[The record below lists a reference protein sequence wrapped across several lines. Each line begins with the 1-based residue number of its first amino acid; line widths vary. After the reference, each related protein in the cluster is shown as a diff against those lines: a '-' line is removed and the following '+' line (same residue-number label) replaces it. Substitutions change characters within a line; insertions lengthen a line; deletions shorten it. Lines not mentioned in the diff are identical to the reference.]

1 MQGGFLLNCSPVVG
15 MAVQEVVEVMVVA
28 WIRDMIMIRIINRN
42 IRIMVSRI
50 IRRRIP
56 WGNLLHMD
64 ISKGSSRCN
73 MVEDNR
79 DIRDNNNNLSS
90 KWDIRSRNSSR
101 IWVSR
106 FVESRFV
113 WLCEKIWGMESCA
126 REYLGKDHVESFGC
140 WNIQCHIRE
149 ARNIYP
155 WRGSGLRRR
164 IGSRLVYAEYQILSN
179 KWQRQFFMSNS
190 EGV

>member
-1 MQGGFLLNCSPVVG
+1 MRGGFLLNCNPVVG
-15 MAVQEVVEVMVVA
+15 VQEVEAEVMVVV

-56 WGNLLHMD
+56 WGNLLRMD

-79 DIRDNNNNLSS
+79 DIRDNNNLSS

-113 WLCEKIWGMESCA
+113 WLCERILVWSCE
-126 REYLGKDHVESFGC
+126 RIFGCRWDHVESFGC

-190 EGV
+190 KGV